1 MWTWPPLQW
10 VVFSAMM
17 AGPGELGAG
26 LPCLPLWLGQGW
38 LWFRFLLAEPC
49 VELEETHH
57 LFLTYFSNNCSSP
70 EPYSMRTRTDLTQGC
85 QDWGREGSE
94 ERRHGVVGNVLAPA
108 LAPTQCVTLGT
119 SLLPSGPQFLNEF
132 KGGIG
137 LNQRRQLPRLIL
149 PLSSLGS
156 VADPVDQSSWL
167 WGPSQNSTQGSC
179 HQLTGMQGNPSL
191 PGSLDHLL
199 L

>member
-1 MWTWPPLQW
+1 MKKEGMVWWGKSWPPL
-10 VVFSAMM
+10 
-17 AGPGELGAG
+17 
-26 LPCLPLWLGQGW
+26 WLQ
-38 LWFRFLLAEPC
+38 L
-49 VELEETHH
+49 
-57 LFLTYFSNNCSSP
+57 S
-70 EPYSMRTRTDLTQGC
+70 
-85 QDWGREGSE
+85 
-94 ERRHGVVGNVLAPA
+94 VL
-108 LAPTQCVTLGT
+108 TLGT

-132 KGGIG
+132 KRGIG